1 MRLSNRMMRR
11 AYLVGIVVLGLAAVT
26 VRSSPAYGKL
36 VSSAARVQS
45 YVESLSGT
53 GSAGNSL
60 SPIERFVFSLVLA
73 NEKTLHPKDQG
84 TAPVRRT

>member
-1 MRLSNRMMRR
+1 MMRR
-11 AYLVGIVVLGLAAVT
+11 AYLVGILALGLAAVT

-45 YVESLSGT
+45 YLESLEGA

-60 SPIERFVFSLVLA
+60 SPLERFVFSLVLA
-73 NEKTLHPKDQG
+73 NEKTPHPRNHG
-84 TAPVRRT
+84 TAPMRRT